1 MATRGVSVTNTLREA
16 LLGGEYAG
24 GTRLNEVD
32 LADSLAVSRTPI
44 RAALST
50 LAAEGLLEYRP
61 NSGYAV
67 KSFAAKDIEGVYAVR
82 ANLEGLGARLVAQQG
97 LSDLH
102 HGLIHKVLM
111 ESEALLQEARDW
123 NEEVA
128 QLWRDLNDRFHN
140 TLIEA
145 SGNSHLAMMLRKS
158 RAIPLLNQLK
168 FRWFDVATLA
178 RSHDDHSQVFAAVTA
193 GQVVRAESI
202 AAEHVYRSGQRII
215 EHWRKMDTRKPV
227 VAPAKA
233 RAA

>member
-1 MATRGVSVTNTLREA
+1 MATRGVSVTNKLREA
-16 LLGGEYAG
+16 VLGGDYAG

-32 LADSLAVSRTPI
+32 LAEALAVSRTPI

-61 NSGYAV
+61 NSGYVV
-67 KSFAAKDIEGVYAVR
+67 KAFAAKDIEGIYVVR
-82 ANLEGLGARLVAQQG
+82 ADLEGLCARLVAQQG

-102 HGLIHKVLM
+102 RGLIHKVLE
-111 ESEALLQEARDW
+111 ESEQLQNAEDW
-123 NEEVA
+123 TEEVSDV
-128 QLWRDLNDRFHN
+128 WRDLNDRFHN

-178 RSHDDHSQVFAAVTA
+178 RSHDDHCQVFAAITS

-215 EHWRKMDTRKPV
+215 EHWRKMDTRKP
-227 VAPAKA
+227 AAAAKA

>member
-1 MATRGVSVTNTLREA
+1 MATRGVSVTNKLREA
-16 LLGGEYAG
+16 VLGGDYAG

-32 LADSLAVSRTPI
+32 LADALAVSRTPI

-67 KSFAAKDIEGVYAVR
+67 KSFAAKDIEGIYVVR
-82 ANLEGLGARLVAQQG
+82 ANLEGLCARLVAQQG

-102 HGLIHKVLM
+102 RGLLHKVLA
-111 ESEALLQEARDW
+111 ESEELQNVESWTDD
-123 NEEVA
+123 VSD
-128 QLWRDLNDRFHN
+128 LWRDLNDRFHN

-168 FRWFDVATLA
+168 FRWFDLETLA
-178 RSHDDHSQVFAAVTA
+178 RAHDDHSQIFAAITG

-202 AAEHVYRSGQRII
+202 AEEHVYRSGQRII
-215 EHWRKMDTRKPV
+215 EHWRKMDSRKP
-227 VAPAKA
+227 AAGTKA

>member
-1 MATRGVSVTNTLREA
+1 MATRGVSVTNTLRDA
-16 LLGGEYAG
+16 LLGGDYPG

-32 LADSLAVSRTPI
+32 LATQLQVSRTPI

-67 KSFAAKDIEGVYAVR
+67 KSYAARDIDGIYTVR
-82 ANLEGLGARLVAQQG
+82 ATLEGLGARLVAEQG

-102 HGLIHKVLM
+102 RGLIHKVLA
-111 ESEALLQEARDW
+111 ESEELLKASEWTDEVRDS
-123 NEEVA
+123 
-128 QLWRDLNDRFHN
+128 WRDLNDRFHN

-145 SGNSHLAMMLRKS
+145 ANNSHLAMMLRKS

-168 FRWFDVATLA
+168 FRWFDLGHLA
-178 RSHDDHSQVFAAVTA
+178 RAHEDHTEIFNAIAA
-193 GQVVRAESI
+193 GQGARAEALAS
-202 AAEHVYRSGQRII
+202 EHVHRSGQRII
-215 EHWRKMDTRKPV
+215 EHWRKTETRKP
-227 VAPAKA
+227 AARS

>member
-1 MATRGVSVTNTLREA
+1 MATRGVSVTNKLREA
-16 LLGGEYAG
+16 LLEGQYAG

-32 LADSLAVSRTPI
+32 LADALEVSRTPI

-67 KSFAAKDIEGVYAVR
+67 KSFAAKDIEGIYLVR

-97 LSDLH
+97 LSDIH
-102 HGLIHKVLM
+102 RGLLHKVLM
-111 ESEALLQEARDW
+111 ESEELLKALQDW
-123 NEEVA
+123 NDEVSD
-128 QLWRDLNDRFHN
+128 LWRDLNDRFHN

-145 SGNSHLAMMLRKS
+145 SGNAHLAMMLRKS
-158 RAIPLLNQLK
+158 REIPLLNQLK

-178 RSHDDHSQVFAAVTA
+178 RAHDDHSQIFAAITG
-193 GQVVRAESI
+193 GQAVRAESI
-202 AAEHVYRSGQRII
+202 AAEHVYRSGQRIV

-227 VAPAKA
+227 VAAKA

>member
-1 MATRGVSVTNTLREA
+1 MATRGVSVTNKLREA
-16 LLGGEYAG
+16 LLGGQYAG

-32 LADSLAVSRTPI
+32 LADALEVSRTPI

-67 KSFAAKDIEGVYAVR
+67 KSFAAKDIEGIYLVR

-97 LSDLH
+97 LSDIH
-102 HGLIHKVLM
+102 RGLLHKVLM
-111 ESEALLQEARDW
+111 ESEELQNVLQDW
-123 NEEVA
+123 NDEVSC
-128 QLWRDLNDRFHN
+128 LWRDLNDRFHN

-145 SGNSHLAMMLRKS
+145 SGNAHLAMMLRKS
-158 RAIPLLNQLK
+158 REIPLLNQLK

-178 RSHDDHSQVFAAVTA
+178 RAHDDHSQIFAAIIS
-193 GQVVRAESI
+193 GQVVRAEGI
-202 AAEHVYRSGQRII
+202 AAEHVYRSGQRIV
-215 EHWRKMDTRKPV
+215 EHWRKMETRKPV
-227 VAPAKA
+227 AAAKA

>member
-1 MATRGVSVTNTLREA
+1 MATRGVSVTNKLREA
-16 LLGGEYAG
+16 LLEGEYTG

-67 KSFAAKDIEGVYAVR
+67 KTFGAKDIEGIYTVR

-97 LSDLH
+97 LSDVH
-102 HGLIHKVLM
+102 RGLLHKVLM
-111 ESEALLQEARDW
+111 DSEDLQTAQDW

-128 QLWRDLNDRFHN
+128 DGWRDLNDRFHN

-168 FRWFDVATLA
+168 FRWFDVATMA
-178 RSHDDHSQVFAAVTA
+178 RAHDDHSQIFAAITG

-227 VAPAKA
+227 VAPKA

>member
-1 MATRGVSVTNTLREA
+1 MATRGVSVTNKLREA

-24 GTRLNEVD
+24 GARLNEVD
-32 LADSLAVSRTPI
+32 LAASLAVSRTPI

-67 KSFAAKDIEGVYAVR
+67 KSFAAKDIDGIYAVR
-82 ANLEGLGARLVAQQG
+82 ATLEGLGARLVAQQG
-97 LSDLH
+97 LSDVHRGLLH
-102 HGLIHKVLM
+102 KALAD
-111 ESEALLQEARDW
+111 SEELLTAPEWTDEVRDR
-123 NEEVA
+123 
-128 QLWRDLNDRFHN
+128 WRDLNDRYHN

-168 FRWFDVATLA
+168 FRWFDLETLA
-178 RSHDDHSQVFAAVTA
+178 RAHDDHSQIFLAITA
-193 GQVVRAESI
+193 GHAVRAEAL

-215 EHWRKMDTRKPV
+215 EHWRKMETRKPLASV
-227 VAPAKA
+227 KA